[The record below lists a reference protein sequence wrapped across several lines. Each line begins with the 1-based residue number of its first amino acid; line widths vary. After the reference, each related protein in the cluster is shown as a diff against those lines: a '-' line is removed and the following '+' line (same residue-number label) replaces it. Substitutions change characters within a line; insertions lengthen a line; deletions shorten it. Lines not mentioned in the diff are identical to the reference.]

1 MTKAFGYLRCSSN
14 SESAAASIATQ
25 NDAITRA
32 AVSGGVHLQ
41 RVFTDIGPAGSGQ
54 SELEHLLTTA
64 EASNVRAIVVAS
76 KTRLTRSVV
85 ELERLEDRLR
95 AAGIEIV
102 SAEGQDWLRVTER
115 LCELHEQTTASVTD
129 TGFTRRESTE

>member
-1 MTKAFGYLRCSSN
+1 MTKAFGYVRCSSN

-32 AVSGGVHLQ
+32 AVSYGVHLQ

-54 SELEHLLTTA
+54 SDLEHLLMTA
-64 EASNVRAIVVAS
+64 EASNVHAIVVAS
-76 KTRLTRSVV
+76 KTRLARSIV
-85 ELERLEDRLR
+85 ELGRLEDRLR

-102 SAEGQDWLRVTER
+102 SAEGQDWPRVTER
-115 LCELHEQTTASVTD
+115 LCEFHDHMEASLENA
-129 TGFTRRESTE
+129 GLTRRGSTE